1 MAGENIGGLQITI
14 ISPIK
19 DKEKTDKYWTY
30 SHKENRIYNSYPYK
44 F

>member
-19 DKEKTDKYWTY
+19 DKENTDREILDVF
-30 SHKENRIYNSYPYK
+30 S
-44 F
+44 